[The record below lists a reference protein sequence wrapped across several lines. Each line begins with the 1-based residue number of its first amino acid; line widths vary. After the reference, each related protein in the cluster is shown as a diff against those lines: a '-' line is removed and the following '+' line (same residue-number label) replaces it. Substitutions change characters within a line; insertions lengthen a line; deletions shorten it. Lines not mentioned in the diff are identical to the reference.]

1 MEIIHIHHPYQAAQI
16 PTDKVVLVL
25 GFFDGVHKGH
35 QALIEKAKELSKE
48 KQLKVAVMTFDPHPS
63 VVFQKIDPEKMKY
76 LSTLSIKE
84 DLMASLGVDI
94 LYEVQFTS
102 SFAKLTPEEFVEEY
116 IIGLNADHI
125 VAGFDYTYGP
135 KDIANMDRLPGY
147 AKGRFGISMIEKQ
160 TLNDEKISSTRIRL
174 ALDAGNLEEANML
187 LGYEYTMKGRVVH
200 GDARGR
206 TLGFPTANIQIEQGV
221 HVPKMGVYAVKIL
234 VNQIWHNGMAQI
246 GHNVTF
252 EANRP
257 MTVEVYILDFNE
269 DIYGEPV
276 SVAWCHY
283 LRDEVKFSGIEP
295 LIEQLKQDEIDTRTF
310 FETYEG

>member
-1 MEIIHIHHPYQAAQI
+1 MEIIHIHHPYEATRI
-16 PTDKVVLVL
+16 PADKVVLVL

-48 KQLKVAVMTFDPHPS
+48 KNLKVAVMTFDPHPS

-84 DLMASLGVDI
+84 DLMAALGVEI

-102 SFAKLTPEEFVEEY
+102 SFAKLTPEEFVEDY
-116 IIGLNADHI
+116 IIGLNAEHI

-135 KDIANMDRLPGY
+135 KDIANMERLPGY

-174 ALDAGNLEEANML
+174 ALDAGHLEEANRL
-187 LGYEYTMKGRVVH
+187 LGYEYTMRGRVVH

-221 HVPKMGVYAVKIL
+221 HVPRIGVYAVKIL
-234 VNQIWHNGMAQI
+234 VNRTWHHGMASI
-246 GHNVTF
+246 GYNVTF
-252 EANRP
+252 EADRP
-257 MTVEVYILDFNE
+257 MTVEVYILDFDE

-283 LRDEVKFSGIEP
+283 LRDEIKFSGIEP
-295 LIEQLKQDEIDTRTF
+295 LITQLKQDEVDTRAF
-310 FETYEG
+310 FKK